1 MKEKIAQVMKR
12 CYESI
17 GTESCCSLM
26 SMADC
31 PCKSKMREVLKTAA
45 SGGSISASDA
55 LYILN
60 HDLPKAA
67 EGKTCG
73 DSYVFGCALVN
84 EIVTQAEGDIVEIE
98 NAEMQ
103 LVKVEVKGN
112 LPNSCLDCRIGR
124 NACPRR
130 CPLNGEYQ
138 SDYGWRP
145 DHCPLV
151 LVK

>member
-17 GTESCCSLM
+17 GTENCCSLM

-31 PCKSKMREVLKTAA
+31 PCKSKMLEVLKTAA
-45 SGGSISASDA
+45 SGYSISASDA

-73 DSYVFGCALVN
+73 DSYVSGCALVN
-84 EIVTQAEGDIVEIE
+84 EIVTQAEGEIVEIE

-103 LVKVEVKGN
+103 LVKVDVKGN

-124 NACPRR
+124 NASPRR

-138 SDYGWRP
+138 SDYGCRP
-145 DHCPLV
+145 GHCPLV

>member
-12 CYESI
+12 CYERI
-17 GTESCCSLM
+17 GTENCCSLM
-26 SMADC
+26 SMGDC

-45 SGGSISASDA
+45 SGDSIRATDA
-55 LYILN
+55 LYILQ

-73 DSYVFGCALVN
+73 DSYVFGCALTN
-84 EIVTQAEGDIVEIE
+84 EIITQAEGEIVEIE

-112 LPNSCLDCRIGR
+112 LPHSCLDCRIGR
-124 NACPRR
+124 NANPCR
-130 CPLNGEYQ
+130 CPLNGKFQ
-138 SDYGWRP
+138 SGYGYRP